1 MSDTHCAVCERR
13 IVSSGDGTQ
22 WWHWPD
28 PASGA
33 SGSLDKHAQEPHPH
47 EAEPPTDPR

>member
-28 PASGA
+28 DFKSHG
-33 SGSLDKHAQEPHPH
+33 LDSHAKDPHPH
-47 EAEPPTDPR
+47 RAEPPEADDGS